1 MAAGKVTR
9 SVMWSAVE
17 RFSTVGI
24 QFILNIVIARILL
37 PSDYGLIGMLT
48 IFLSISQCLID
59 SGFSSALIQSK
70 NRNDSDFGTVFI
82 FNIIISIS
90 IYAVLYLAAP
100 AISRFYQQAILVK
113 VLRIVGLNLII
124 SSLSNVQKSILTINM
139 DFKRQSF
146 VTIPSAIIS
155 GFVGLILAY
164 SGFGVWSL
172 VAQTLTNGF
181 IQTFLFWM
189 LTAERFKIVFD
200 INSFKRLGGFGVK
213 LMLSGLLHTAYT
225 NLYGL
230 FIGKKYNAEDLGYY
244 SRAEQFSVFP
254 ASILTDIVT
263 RVAFPMLCQKQD
275 NKVELSMAYTSF
287 IKSSCFIM
295 FPLMVGLAVLSKP
308 LVVLLLTEK
317 WASISV
323 LLSILAF
330 DSIFTPINRL
340 NLQLLQAV
348 GRSDLFLRL
357 EIIKKTV
364 SILILLLTINY
375 GLIWVCVG
383 RFIYS
388 VLAMFVNMYYTVE
401 IIDKSYIQQI
411 MDWLPNYFVALCM
424 GGLVY
429 MSIHMIEDVLLQLMV
444 GISVGII
451 AYLILS
457 CIFKLEARNTFLL
470 IIKNVFAKSISC

>member
-1 MAAGKVTR
+1 
-9 SVMWSAVE
+9 MWSAVE

-24 QFILNIVIARILL
+24 QFILNIVIARILS

-59 SGFSSALIQSK
+59 SGFSSALIQAK

-82 FNIIISIS
+82 FNVIISVS
-90 IYAVLYLAAP
+90 IYAILYLAAP
-100 AISRFYQQAILVK
+100 AISRFYQQDILVN

-124 SSLSNVQKSILTINM
+124 SSLSNVQKAILTINV

-155 GFVGLILAY
+155 GLVGLILAY
-164 SGFGVWSL
+164 SGFGVWAL
-172 VAQTLTNGF
+172 VAQTITNGF
-181 IQTFLFWM
+181 IQTVLFWVF
-189 LTAERFKIVFD
+189 TTERFKIVFD

-213 LMLSGLLHTAYT
+213 LMFSGLLHTAYT

-263 RVAFPMLCQKQD
+263 RVAFPMFCQKQD
-275 NKVELSMAYTSF
+275 NKIELSMAYTSF

-308 LVVLLLTEK
+308 LVILLLTEK

-375 GLIWVCVG
+375 GLIWICLG

-388 VLAMFVNMYYTVE
+388 VLAMCINMYYTVE
-401 IIDKSYIQQI
+401 IIDRSYIQQI
-411 MDWLPNYFVALCM
+411 MDWLPNFFVALCM
-424 GGLVY
+424 GVCVY
-429 MSIHMIEDVLLQLMV
+429 ISIFMITDVLLQLV
-444 GISVGII
+444 IGVLVGII

-457 CIFKLEARNTFLL
+457 YIFKLDARNTF
-470 IIKNVFAKSISC
+470 ISTIKNLFGKSIFR